1 MLTEQFN
8 YDLPSHLIAQVPV
21 PRGESRLMVIN
32 RTTAQISHTQFKNLP
47 GFLSTSDLLVFN
59 NTRVSARRLSAKR
72 AGAAHAEVL
81 ITRRTSDT
89 QWFAMLR
96 PARRFTPGKQIT
108 IVESDGQEVTALV
121 VAISPSG
128 ERLLEFPSRQHAD
141 AVETWGTAPLPPYIH
156 TALPLNE
163 EERYQTVYGV
173 HPGSAAAPTAGLHFS
188 SEMLNELE
196 VAGIRRAY
204 CTLHVGIDTF
214 RPIKTDD
221 PDLHEMHG
229 EWAMLDEQNAQLI
242 NSPTV
247 ARTIAVGTTSVRTLE
262 SAAIKAAAAQRVA
275 PFCGETRL
283 FIKPGYQFKAIDGL
297 ITNFHLPR
305 SSLLMLVS
313 AFAGYDLTMRAYR
326 EAVSQEYRFFSF
338 GDAMLIF

>member
-8 YDLPSHLIAQVPV
+8 YDLPSQLIAQVPA
-21 PRGESRLMVIN
+21 PRGESRLMVVD
-32 RTTAQISHTQFKNLP
+32 RSASTISHFRFADLP
-47 GFLSTSDLLVFN
+47 SFLATTDLLVFN
-59 NTRVSARRLSAKR
+59 NTRVSARRLYAKR
-72 AGAAHAEVL
+72 DGAADTEVL
-81 ITRRTSDT
+81 ITRRLNDL

-96 PARRFTPGKQIT
+96 PARRYGIGKT
-108 IVESDGQEVTALV
+108 LTLTGPHGEEAAATVTE
-121 VAISPSG
+121 ISASG
-128 ERLLEFPSRQHAD
+128 ERLLEFSTAQTAEL
-141 AVETWGTAPLPPYIH
+141 VGNWGTSPLPPYIH
-156 TALPLNE
+156 TALPADE
-163 EERYQTVYGV
+163 EERYQTVYSV

-188 SEMLNELE
+188 ELMMQALE
-196 VAGIRRAY
+196 KAGVPRAY

-214 RPIKTDD
+214 RPIKTDN

-229 EWAMLDEQNAQLI
+229 EWARLDDVNAKKI
-242 NSPTV
+242 NSPIINRV
-247 ARTIAVGTTSVRTLE
+247 VAVGTTSVRTLE
-262 SAAIKAAAAQRVA
+262 SAASAAAAGDRVA

-283 FIKPGYQFKAIDGL
+283 FIKPGYRFKSVDAL

-338 GDAMLIF
+338 GDAMLIL